1 MFCCVFLCLCVIL
14 FFFSSRR
21 RHTRCAL
28 VTGVQTCALPIFFFN
43 SGGIDPSLI
52 VVDTVARALA
62 GADENSASDVGRL
75 VDAFDWLKSQWGCAV
90 LPIHHTGHSQE
101 AKTRGRGSSALY
113 AGLDGEFLV
122 SSDGD
127 TVQLRSMK

>member
-1 MFCCVFLCLCVIL
+1 MRI
-14 FFFSSRR
+14 SDWS
-21 RHTRCAL
+21 
-28 VTGVQTCALPIFFFN
+28 
-43 SGGIDPSLI
+43 
-52 VVDTVARALA
+52 
-62 GADENSASDVGRL
+62 SDVCSS
-75 VDAFDWLKSQWGCAV
+75 DLKSQWGCAV

-127 TVQLRSMK
+127 TVQLRSMKEKDWPEPMALCLARNVVEVDLGGKVETTLVLSLTDQPRPDEQWFRERVSDLRRDGTPIRTIAEI